1 MDLGDL
7 GAIDLSLGYN
17 STETTIEDIH
27 LPDGLSSSPEPT
39 VISDEDFVTKAKTTM
54 FDEREMRTMTAAQPK
69 TNMVL
74 GVSWSNYS
82 LPVLDVPIGVNFKLH
97 QFGEYHS
104 RYAVSEDPGYFTA
117 VEYDDGFAQVY
128 PAVMTMDLEVTADLG
143 AMSIAC
149 GAKNLTDEMPEKKS
163 TYQ

>member
-1 MDLGDL
+1 
-7 GAIDLSLGYN
+7 
-17 STETTIEDIH
+17 
-27 LPDGLSSSPEPT
+27 
-39 VISDEDFVTKAKTTM
+39 M

-149 GAKNLTDEMPEKKS
+149 GAKNLTDEMPEKNLLTSRNNDGAFVYPS
-163 TYQ
+163 TSPNGMNGKFVYTKLSFNF